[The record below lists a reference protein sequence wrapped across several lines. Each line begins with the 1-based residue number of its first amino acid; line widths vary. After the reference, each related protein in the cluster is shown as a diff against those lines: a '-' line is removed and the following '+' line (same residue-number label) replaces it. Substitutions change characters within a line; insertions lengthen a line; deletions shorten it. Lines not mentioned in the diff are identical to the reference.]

1 VIEELATAFGI
12 GVLAT
17 ASPCAL
23 PLYPGFLAYLASGS
37 PRGGS
42 VRWLGL
48 AVLAGVLTMMIAIG
62 ALIAS
67 LQVAVGQV
75 LVVVTPLA
83 DLVVIALGVA
93 LLLGRDPFARL
104 PAIAS
109 TAAPGGEFR
118 GAFVYGLMY
127 GPIALPCSG
136 ALLVSIFSL
145 SVSLASFLEK
155 MLFFVVFGLGF
166 GVPLLPLLLI
176 SLLAAARQ
184 RALVHTFTAHHA
196 VVTRAAG
203 VILVAVGA
211 IDLAMNL
218 PLALLDLGYVG
229 A

>member
-1 VIEELATAFGI
+1 VIEELATAFAI

-37 PRGGS
+37 PRRGGS

-83 DLVVIALGVA
+83 DLAVIALGVA

-109 TAAPGGEFR
+109 MTAPGGEFR
-118 GAFVYGLMY
+118 PAFVYGLMY

-166 GVPLLPLLLI
+166 GVPLLLI

-184 RALVHTFTAHHA
+184 RALVRGFAAHHA

-203 VILVAVGA
+203 VILVVVGA

-218 PLALLDLGYVG
+218 PLALLYLGFLG

>member
-1 VIEELATAFGI
+1 
-12 GVLAT
+12 
-17 ASPCAL
+17 
-23 PLYPGFLAYLASGS
+23 
-37 PRGGS
+37 

-48 AVLAGVLTMMIAIG
+48 VVLAGVLTMMIAIG

-83 DLVVIALGVA
+83 DVVVIVLGVA
-93 LLLGRDPFARL
+93 LLIGRDPFARI
-104 PAIAS
+104 PAIAGS
-109 TAAPGGEFR
+109 AAPRRELR

-145 SVSLASFLEK
+145 SASIGSFLEK
-155 MLFFVVFGLGF
+155 MLFFLVFGLGF
-166 GVPLLPLLLI
+166 GIPLLAI

-184 RALVHTFTAHHA
+184 QALVRAFAEHHTI
-196 VVTRAAG
+196 VTRVAG
-203 VILVAVGA
+203 AILVVVGS

-218 PLALLDLGYVG
+218 PLALLYLGF
-229 A
+229 